1 MPRRRSDNSGRR
13 LLADPVPD
21 YVRSLQ
27 DNLQYEGSSKHK
39 QHPHRYGLDPFRGR
53 RGDETLCDRD
63 AGFDPDQMRTIP
75 DMIERSLQAGLVGK
89 NGMVWAVADNGWI
102 YEARITNIDRPEYH
116 GYPVRDSEAI
126 AQPVY
131 ERFAKWAGDQGDERA
146 SLAAENCKRL
156 YGFR

>member
-1 MPRRRSDNSGRR
+1 MG
-13 LLADPVPD
+13 
-21 YVRSLQ
+21 
-27 DNLQYEGSSKHK
+27 
-39 QHPHRYGLDPFRGR
+39 
-53 RGDETLCDRD
+53 
-63 AGFDPDQMRTIP
+63 TIP

-89 NGMVWAVADNGWI
+89 NGMVWAIADNGWI
-102 YEARITNIDRPEYH
+102 YEARVTNFDRTEYH

-131 ERFAKWAGDQGDERA
+131 ERFAKWARDQGDERA